1 MTKRSGKNAAA
12 VLLWILLIL
21 AGVCMASG
29 TVKAEE
35 EGTVAITLKPRKG
48 TLKTRKLL
56 LDEDGVF
63 GKLPVPVRSGYKF
76 KGWYTQ

>member
-12 VLLWILLIL
+12 ALLWILLIL
-21 AGVCMASG
+21 AGMCMAAG

-63 GKLPVPVRSGYKF
+63 GI
-76 KGWYTQ
+76 